1 MPSARRWEGSRAF
14 RPGRSDRVAKS
25 NAEEAREMFR
35 RKEKPNGDPAIP
47 ERAGYTKYYEHDG
60 LLRAYANRSMLMA
73 GLFGVIALVS
83 LGFAIYVRLQPATV
97 IRVSADGEATVIT
110 GRNASTAAKTG
121 SSLLSVLSAMPAG
134 EAAPTDIE
142 GRAVVRKFLE
152 SYMRYTPTSV
162 DKNLADALNMMTA
175 NLRMYSLNLLRDQDL
190 IGKIREEQITSSF
203 KIRSIEPLPGQPWT
217 YQAFGVKE
225 VHRVR
230 NKSEFTD
237 RIVGKYHVRLIQERR
252 TERVPS
258 GLLVA

>member
-1 MPSARRWEGSRAF
+1 
-14 RPGRSDRVAKS
+14 
-25 NAEEAREMFR
+25 MFR
-35 RKEKPNGDPAIP
+35 HQQGREDASQSIP
-47 ERAGYTKYYEHDG
+47 EKTRYTKYYEHDG
-60 LLRAYANRSMLMA
+60 QLRAYANRSMLMA

-83 LGFAIYVRLQPATV
+83 LGFAIYIRLQPPTV
-97 IRVSADGEATVIT
+97 IRVSADGDATVVG
-110 GRNASTAAKTG
+110 GRPVSSTPALTSAGLLGVLAAST
-121 SSLLSVLSAMPAG
+121 G
-134 EAAPTDIE
+134 ESAPTDIE
-142 GRAVVRKFLE
+142 GRAAVRKFLE

-237 RIVGKYHVRLIQERR
+237 RIVGKYQVRLIQDRR

-258 GLLVA
+258 GLLVAEYREEQMVGEKDIGLLQESTLLENR

>member
-1 MPSARRWEGSRAF
+1 
-14 RPGRSDRVAKS
+14 
-25 NAEEAREMFR
+25 MFR
-35 RKEKPNGDPAIP
+35 RKEKPNVDPPVP
-47 ERAGYTKYYEHDG
+47 EKARYTKYYEHDG
-60 LLRAYANRSMLMA
+60 QLRAYANRSMLMA
-73 GLFGVIALVS
+73 GIFGVIALVS
-83 LGFAIYVRLQPATV
+83 LGFAIYVRVQPVTV
-97 IRVSADGEATVIT
+97 IRVSADGEATVVG
-110 GRNASTAAKTG
+110 GRLAGSAPALTRAA
-121 SSLLSVLSAMPAG
+121 LLSVLAG
-134 EAAPTDIE
+134 SVGGAAPTDIE
-142 GRAVVRKFLE
+142 GRAAVRKFLE

-190 IGKIREEQITSSF
+190 IGKINEEQITSSF

-237 RIVGKYHVRLIQERR
+237 RIVGKYQVRLIQDRR

-258 GLLVA
+258 GLLVAEYREDQMVGEKDIGLLQESTLLGNR

>member
-1 MPSARRWEGSRAF
+1 VEKTLEMIIDCLVARYVSAPAMTRAGLLSFLAASAGEGS
-14 RPGRSDRVAKS
+14 
-25 NAEEAREMFR
+25 
-35 RKEKPNGDPAIP
+35 
-47 ERAGYTKYYEHDG
+47 
-60 LLRAYANRSMLMA
+60 
-73 GLFGVIALVS
+73 
-83 LGFAIYVRLQPATV
+83 
-97 IRVSADGEATVIT
+97 
-110 GRNASTAAKTG
+110 
-121 SSLLSVLSAMPAG
+121 
-134 EAAPTDIE
+134 PTDIE
-142 GRAVVRKFLE
+142 GRAADRKFLE

-190 IGKIREEQITSSF
+190 IGKINEEQITSSF

-237 RIVGKYHVRLIQERR
+237 RIVGKYYVRLIQDRR

-258 GLLVA
+258 GLLVAEYKEEQMVGDKDIGLLQESTLLGNW

>member
-1 MPSARRWEGSRAF
+1 
-14 RPGRSDRVAKS
+14 
-25 NAEEAREMFR
+25 MFR
-35 RKEKPNGDPAIP
+35 RQQGNDTSQAVPEKA
-47 ERAGYTKYYEHDG
+47 RYTKYYEHDG
-60 LLRAYANRSMLMA
+60 QLRAYANRSMLMA

-97 IRVSADGEATVIT
+97 IRVSADGEATVVGARPT
-110 GRNASTAAKTG
+110 NTSPEMRSG
-121 SSLLSVLSAMPAG
+121 LLSVLAATPAT

-190 IGKIREEQITSSF
+190 IGKIKEEQITSSF
-203 KIRSIEPLPGQPWT
+203 KIRSIEPVPGQAWT
-217 YQAFGVKE
+217 FQAFAVKE

-230 NKSEFTD
+230 NRSEFTD
-237 RIVGKYHVRLIQERR
+237 RIVGKYHVRLIQDRR

-258 GLLVA
+258 GLLVAEYREEQMVGEKDTGLLQESSLLGNR

>member
-1 MPSARRWEGSRAF
+1 
-14 RPGRSDRVAKS
+14 
-25 NAEEAREMFR
+25 MFK
-35 RKEKPNGDPAIP
+35 RKENPNSAPTVP
-47 ERAGYTKYYEHDG
+47 ERAQYTRYYEHDG
-60 LLRAYANRSMLMA
+60 QLRAYANRSMLMA

-97 IRVSADGEATVIT
+97 IRLSSDGEATVVGGRLT
-110 GRNASTAAKTG
+110 GSVPALTRVGLLSFLAASTEVA
-121 SSLLSVLSAMPAG
+121 PA
-134 EAAPTDIE
+134 DIE
-142 GRAVVRKFLE
+142 GRAVIRKFLE

-190 IGKIREEQITSSF
+190 IGKINEEQITSSF
-203 KIRSIEPLPGQPWT
+203 KSRSIEPVPGQPWT

-237 RIVGKYHVRLIQERR
+237 RIVGKYYVRLIQDRR

-258 GLLVA
+258 GLLVAEYKEEQMVGDKDIGLLQESTLLGNR

>member
-1 MPSARRWEGSRAF
+1 M
-14 RPGRSDRVAKS
+14 K
-25 NAEEAREMFR
+25 MFLR
-35 RKEKPNGDPAIP
+35 RKKDGLNKPVP
-47 ERAGYTKYYEHDG
+47 ERARYTKYYEHDG
-60 LLRAYANRSMLMA
+60 HLRAYANRSMLMA

-83 LGFAIYVRLQPATV
+83 LGFAIYVRLQPPTI
-97 IRVSADGEATVIT
+97 IRVSADGEATVVG
-110 GRNASTAAKTG
+110 GRPSSETARARSG
-121 SSLLSVLSAMPAG
+121 FLSVLAAAPTG

-175 NLRMYSLNLLRDQDL
+175 NLRMHSLNLLRDQDL
-190 IGKIREEQITSSF
+190 VGKIKEEQITSSF
-203 KIRSIEPLPGQPWT
+203 KIRSIEPVPGQPWT
-217 YQAFGVKE
+217 FQAFGVKE

-237 RIVGKYHVRLIQERR
+237 RIVGKYHVRLIQDRR

-258 GLLVA
+258 GLLVAEYREEQMVGEKDIGLLQESSLLGNR

>member
-1 MPSARRWEGSRAF
+1 MFNPMKNVETSQPVPEQAR
-14 RPGRSDRVAKS
+14 
-25 NAEEAREMFR
+25 
-35 RKEKPNGDPAIP
+35 
-47 ERAGYTKYYEHDG
+47 YTKYYEHDG
-60 LLRAYANRSMLMA
+60 QLRAYANRSMLMA

-83 LGFAIYVRLQPATV
+83 LGFAIYIRLQPPTV
-97 IRVSADGEATVIT
+97 IRVSSDGEATVVGGT
-110 GRNASTAAKTG
+110 PAGSTPATRAG
-121 SSLLSVLSAMPAG
+121 LLSVLAASAG

-142 GRAVVRKFLE
+142 GRAAVRKFLE

-237 RIVGKYHVRLIQERR
+237 RIVGKYQVRLIQDRR

-258 GLLVA
+258 GLLVAEYREEQMVGEKDIGLLQESTLLENR

>member
-1 MPSARRWEGSRAF
+1 
-14 RPGRSDRVAKS
+14 
-25 NAEEAREMFR
+25 MFR
-35 RKEKPNGDPAIP
+35 KKEKPNSAPTVP
-47 ERAGYTKYYEHDG
+47 ERARYTKYYEHDG
-60 LLRAYANRSMLMA
+60 QLRAYANRSMLMA

-97 IRVSADGEATVIT
+97 IRVSADGEATVVGGRPT
-110 GRNASTAAKTG
+110 GSVRTLTRAGLLSFLAAST
-121 SSLLSVLSAMPAG
+121 
-134 EAAPTDIE
+134 EAAPADIE
-142 GRAVVRKFLE
+142 GRAVIRKFLE

-190 IGKIREEQITSSF
+190 IGKINEEQITSSF

-217 YQAFGVKE
+217 YQTFGVKE

-237 RIVGKYHVRLIQERR
+237 RIVGKYQVRLIQDRR

-258 GLLVA
+258 GLLVAEYREDQMVGEKDIGLLQESTLLGNR

>member
-1 MPSARRWEGSRAF
+1 
-14 RPGRSDRVAKS
+14 
-25 NAEEAREMFR
+25 MFR
-35 RKEKPNGDPAIP
+35 TKEKPNSAPTVP
-47 ERAGYTKYYEHDG
+47 ERVRYTKYYEHG
-60 LLRAYANRSMLMA
+60 GQLRAYANRSMLMA

-97 IRVSADGEATVIT
+97 IRLSADGEATVVGGRPT
-110 GRNASTAAKTG
+110 GSVPALTRAGLLSFLAAST
-121 SSLLSVLSAMPAG
+121 
-134 EAAPTDIE
+134 EAAPADIE
-142 GRAVVRKFLE
+142 GRAVIRKFLE

-190 IGKIREEQITSSF
+190 IGKINEEQITSSF
-203 KIRSIEPLPGQPWT
+203 KIRSIEPLPGQPWA

-230 NKSEFTD
+230 NKSEVTD
-237 RIVGKYHVRLIQERR
+237 RIVGKYYVRLIQDRR

-258 GLLVA
+258 GLLVAEYKEEQMVGDKDIGLLQESTLLGNR

>member
-1 MPSARRWEGSRAF
+1 
-14 RPGRSDRVAKS
+14 
-25 NAEEAREMFR
+25 MFQ
-35 RKEKPNGDPAIP
+35 RKKTDELRQPLP
-47 ERAGYTKYYEHDG
+47 ERAQYTKYYEHDG
-60 LLRAYANRSMLMA
+60 QLRAYANRSMLMA

-83 LGFAIYVRLQPATV
+83 LGFAIYIRLQPPTV
-97 IRVSADGEATVIT
+97 IRVSADGEATVVG
-110 GRNASTAAKTG
+110 GRPASSTPALTRAG
-121 SSLLSVLSAMPAG
+121 LLSALAAPTG

-190 IGKIREEQITSSF
+190 IGKINEEQITSSF

-217 YQAFGVKE
+217 YQTFGVKE

-237 RIVGKYHVRLIQERR
+237 RIVGKYQVRLIQDRR
-252 TERVPS
+252 PERVPS
-258 GLLVA
+258 GLLVAEYREDQMVGEKDIGLLQESTLLGNR

>member
-1 MPSARRWEGSRAF
+1 
-14 RPGRSDRVAKS
+14 
-25 NAEEAREMFR
+25 MFR
-35 RKEKPNGDPAIP
+35 TKEKPNSAPTVP
-47 ERAGYTKYYEHDG
+47 ERARYTKYYEHDG
-60 LLRAYANRSMLMA
+60 QLRAYANRSMLMA

-97 IRVSADGEATVIT
+97 IRVSADGEATVVGGRPT
-110 GRNASTAAKTG
+110 GSVPALTRAGLLSFLAAST
-121 SSLLSVLSAMPAG
+121 
-134 EAAPTDIE
+134 EAAPADIE
-142 GRAVVRKFLE
+142 GRAVIRKFLE

-190 IGKIREEQITSSF
+190 IGKINEEQITSSF

-237 RIVGKYHVRLIQERR
+237 RIVGKYYVRLIQDRR

-258 GLLVA
+258 GLLVAEYKEEQMVGDKDIGLLQESTLLGNW

>member
-1 MPSARRWEGSRAF
+1 MFKPRKHVETNQSVPEQAR
-14 RPGRSDRVAKS
+14 
-25 NAEEAREMFR
+25 
-35 RKEKPNGDPAIP
+35 
-47 ERAGYTKYYEHDG
+47 YTKYYEHDG
-60 LLRAYANRSMLMA
+60 QLRAYANRSMVMA

-83 LGFAIYVRLQPATV
+83 LGFAISVRLQPATV
-97 IRVSADGEATVIT
+97 IRVSADGEATVVGARQT
-110 GRNASTAAKTG
+110 NAAPETR
-121 SSLLSVLSAMPAG
+121 SSLLSVLAATPAG

-190 IGKIREEQITSSF
+190 IGKIKEEQITSSF
-203 KIRSIEPLPGQPWT
+203 KIRSIEPVSGQAWT
-217 YQAFGVKE
+217 FQAFGVKE

-230 NKSEFTD
+230 NRSEFTD

-258 GLLVA
+258 GLLVAEYREEQMVGEKDTGLLQESSLLGNR

>member
-1 MPSARRWEGSRAF
+1 MFNR
-14 RPGRSDRVAKS
+14 KQS
-25 NAEEAREMFR
+25 NTSEPPP
-35 RKEKPNGDPAIP
+35 EKTH
-47 ERAGYTKYYEHDG
+47 YTKYYEHDG
-60 LLRAYANRSMLMA
+60 QLRAYANRSMLMA
-73 GLFGVIALVS
+73 GLFGVIALAS

-97 IRVSADGEATVIT
+97 IRVSADGEATVVGAQPT
-110 GRNASTAAKTG
+110 NTSPEMRSG
-121 SSLLSVLSAMPAG
+121 LLSVLAATPAS

-190 IGKIREEQITSSF
+190 IGKINEEQITSSF

-237 RIVGKYHVRLIQERR
+237 RIVGKYYVRLIQDRR

-258 GLLVA
+258 GLLVAEYKEEQMVGDKDIGLLQESTLLGNR